1 MKIYRAYYDSRNFSF
16 EAYSKSDDTAIE
28 TVLEALHIH
37 TKQCNLE
44 PDWFMFGDQHGI
56 EVDEY
61 QLNKPYRD
69 RSIVENHE
77 LLEMRGD

>member
-16 EAYSKSDDTAIE
+16 EAYSEDEGVAMS
-28 TVLEALHIH
+28 TVLKALRIH

-44 PDWFMFGDQHGI
+44 SDWFMFGELDGI

-61 QLNKPYRD
+61 ELNKPYRD
-69 RSIVENHE
+69 RSIIK
-77 LLEMRGD
+77 